1 MPAMRAGRLTPSI
14 MALSGILLLVLWA
27 VRLPADIFDLLGNLA
42 VETLSVGEFITPEG
56 AALALAARR
65 HGLTKHQ
72 TADRW
77 FVAGRAYLVMG
88 HAQKAADAFASGLVL
103 APGRGSAW
111 AEYARALDAAGD
123 HARGVRVRRQSF
135 RRAARDPKAIRL
147 RRN

>member
-27 VRLPADIFDLLGNLA
+27 VRLPADISDLLGNLA

-135 RRAARDPKAIRL
+135 RRAAHDPKAIRL

>member
-1 MPAMRAGRLTPSI
+1 MRVGRLTPSI

-27 VRLPADIFDLLGNLA
+27 VRLPADISDLLGNLA

-103 APGRGSAW
+103 APGWGSVW

-135 RRAARDPKAIRL
+135 RRAAHDPKAIRL

>member
-1 MPAMRAGRLTPSI
+1 MPAMRVGRLTPSI

-27 VRLPADIFDLLGNLA
+27 VRLPADISDLLGNLA

-103 APGRGSAW
+103 APGRGSVW

-135 RRAARDPKAIRL
+135 RRAAHDPKAIRL

>member
-1 MPAMRAGRLTPSI
+1 MPAMRVGRLTPSI

-27 VRLPADIFDLLGNLA
+27 VRLPADISDLLGNLA

>member
-1 MPAMRAGRLTPSI
+1 MPAMRVGRLTPSI

-27 VRLPADIFDLLGNLA
+27 VRLPADISDLLGNLA

-56 AALALAARR
+56 AALALTSRR

-88 HAQKAADAFASGLVL
+88 HARKAAGAFASGLVL
-103 APGRGSAW
+103 APGRGSVW
-111 AEYARALDAAGD
+111 AEYAHALDAAGD
-123 HARGVRVRRQSF
+123 HVRGVRAPETIVLQGGS
-135 RRAARDPKAIRL
+135 
-147 RRN
+147 

>member
-135 RRAARDPKAIRL
+135 RRAAHDPKAIRL